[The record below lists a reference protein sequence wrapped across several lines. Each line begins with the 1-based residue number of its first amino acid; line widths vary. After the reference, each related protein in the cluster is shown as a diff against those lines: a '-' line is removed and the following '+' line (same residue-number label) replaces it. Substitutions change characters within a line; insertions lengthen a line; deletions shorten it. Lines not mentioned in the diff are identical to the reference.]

1 MYTVNT
7 STFWGNVQSFFG
19 LVGGAMR
26 LDPAAFKVAL
36 LDMRAAPLILSILLL
51 AGISVTLGQSV
62 ILFANKVTPRR
73 FISSLLLGGALFVV
87 GVVIWVAIFQLIGRF
102 VFGERLPF
110 LQMLNVIS
118 LADAPFLLGFFV
130 LLPYLGSFLE
140 YILDIWS
147 FLTMLVAL
155 NVALGLNFMQALLCA
170 LLGWVI
176 IEVLKYTIGRPF
188 VALDR
193 WLKRAVAGTS
203 LSSNIEELVRVP
215 GGNMMGENKG
225 GLR

>member
-7 STFWGNVQSFFG
+7 GTFWGNVQSFFG

-36 LDMRAAPLILSILLL
+36 LSTRAAPLILSILLL
-51 AGISVTLGQSV
+51 AGISLTLGQSV

-73 FISSLLLGGALFVV
+73 FISSLLLNGALFAV
-87 GVVIWVAIFQLIGRF
+87 GVLIWVAIFQLIGRF

-118 LADAPFLLGFFV
+118 LAEAPFLLGFFV

-140 YILDIWS
+140 YVLDIWS
-147 FLTMLVAL
+147 FLTMLIAL
-155 NVALGLNFMQALLCA
+155 NVALRLDFMQALLCV
-170 LLGWVI
+170 LLGWIVI
-176 IEVLKYTIGRPF
+176 EILKYTVGRPF

-193 WLKRAVAGTS
+193 WLKRVVAGTS
-203 LSSNIEELVRVP
+203 LSSNIGELVRVP
-215 GGNMMGENKG
+215 GDNTRGENKG
-225 GLR
+225 GRL